1 MKKICSGLL
10 FIIVSF
16 VVFVDSAQA
25 AFTQADLAGNWYASV
40 LSTGSGE
47 VSEKADM
54 VIDSL
59 GNFTYTWVESGGAS
73 DTDTGNLILSSK
85 GKITNSTNTSL
96 QGAMNISKDIFV
108 FTLAWEPGTYA
119 LHIFSRVGSGLTTSD
134 LQGIWYDFSLT
145 TGSNEY
151 WDTGTTTFDNEGNQS
166 YTWNNSLGDSGSGT
180 NVIAISSNGIATS
193 EDDQPMDFSRTVI
206 SSGKNLGFGVDISQR
221 LSAHLKSGAS
231 YVLEDLEGTWYVYD
245 IISGSGEH
253 ILNEILTINAQGD
266 YSSLWTSSSGD
277 SGTITGQ

>member
-1 MKKICSGLL
+1 
-10 FIIVSF
+10 
-16 VVFVDSAQA
+16 
-25 AFTQADLAGNWYASV
+25 
-40 LSTGSGE
+40 
-47 VSEKADM
+47 
-54 VIDSL
+54 
-59 GNFTYTWVESGGAS
+59 
-73 DTDTGNLILSSK
+73 
-85 GKITNSTNTSL
+85 
-96 QGAMNISKDIFV
+96 MNISKDIFV